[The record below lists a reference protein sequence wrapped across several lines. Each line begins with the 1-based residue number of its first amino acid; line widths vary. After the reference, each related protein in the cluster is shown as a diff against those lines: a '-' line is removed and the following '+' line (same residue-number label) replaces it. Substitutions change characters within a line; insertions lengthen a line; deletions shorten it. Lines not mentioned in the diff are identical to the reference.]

1 MKKVRKFRD
10 STDNV
15 RFNTPPTRKSLNERR
30 GGRDASVMGRPQ
42 LGLFAEMA
50 NRRAVVDANVAY
62 HSTVRRVPVETF
74 AAAPSM
80 VAVGLGRKELVC
92 ARPSLGR
99 DKALLDIGV
108 ARVPHCLRS
117 E

>member
-62 HSTVRRVPVETF
+62 HSTVRRVPVETLRRPHLWSPL
-74 AAAPSM
+74 ASAGKSWYVHAQ
-80 VAVGLGRKELVC
+80 ALVVIKPC
-92 ARPSLGR
+92 S
-99 DKALLDIGV
+99 I
-108 ARVPHCLRS
+108 S